1 MASVDYYAVLGVSRD
16 ASQEEIKRAFRRKA
30 RETHP
35 DVADDPDAE
44 ERFKLINEAYEVL
57 SDEQKR
63 ANYDRYGTPDPS
75 VGGFGTDFSGF
86 GGDFFGIN
94 DIFETFFGGVSAGMG
109 GRAVRTEGRD
119 MSVQVTVTLEEAAFG
134 VEREITVTRLGPC
147 TACDATGAAPGGAVK
162 PCPECGGTGQRRT
175 VRRTI
180 LGVMQS
186 LTPCERCG
194 ATGRVVDPPCPE
206 CGGSGRAQR
215 TESVTVPIP
224 AGIAD
229 GQTVRVPGAGEAG
242 VRGAR
247 PGDLLVRVRVAPHE
261 YLHREGDD
269 LHVMAVINI
278 AQAALGATI
287 SVPGL
292 EGEETVEV
300 AAGSQ
305 NGDVVRLRGRG
316 MPGLRGG
323 RGDLHVHLR
332 VEVPRKL
339 DKRQRELLREL
350 GDSFG
355 TGRGTKTRL
364 ERIKDWLGG

>member
-35 DVADDPDAE
+35 DVADDPGAE

-63 ANYDRYGTPDPS
+63 ANYDRYGTPDPR
-75 VGGFGTDFSGF
+75 VGGFGADFPGF
-86 GGDFFGIN
+86 GDVVTFG
-94 DIFETFFGGVSAGMG
+94 DIFETFFSGVAAGMG
-109 GRAVRTEGRD
+109 GGAVRVEGRD
-119 MSVQVTVTLEEAAFG
+119 MSVQVTVTLEDAAAG
-134 VEREITVTRLGPC
+134 VEREIPVTRLGPC
-147 TACDATGAAPGGAVK
+147 AACRATGAGPGGSVK
-162 PCPECGGTGQRRT
+162 ACPVCGGTGQRRS

-186 LTPCERCG
+186 LTPCDRCE
-194 ATGRVVDPPCPE
+194 ATGRVVDSPCPE
-206 CGGSGRAQR
+206 CGGTGRVQV
-215 TESVTVPIP
+215 TEQVTVSVP
-224 AGIAD
+224 AGVAD
-229 GQTVRVPGAGEAG
+229 GQTVRVPGMGEAG

-247 PGDLLVRVRVAPHE
+247 SGDLLVRVRVAEHE

-269 LHVMAVINI
+269 LHVMVVLNI
-278 AQAALGATI
+278 AQAALGATVT
-287 SVPGL
+287 VPGL
-292 EGEETVEV
+292 GGEETVEIPV
-300 AAGSQ
+300 GTQ
-305 NGDVVRLRGRG
+305 TGDVLRLRGRG

-323 RGDLHVHLR
+323 RGDMLVHVR

-350 GDSFG
+350 GETLG
-355 TGRGTKTRL
+355 TGRGSRTPL
-364 ERIKDWLGG
+364 ERIKDWLGA

>member
-16 ASQEEIKRAFRRKA
+16 ATQDEIKRAFRKKA

-57 SDEQKR
+57 SDEQRR
-63 ANYDRYGTPDPS
+63 ANYDRYGTPDPRA
-75 VGGFGTDFSGF
+75 GGFGADYSGF
-86 GGDFFGIN
+86 GDFFGIN
-94 DIFETFFGGVSAGMG
+94 DIFETFFGGVTGGMG
-109 GRAVRTEGRD
+109 GRTVRTEGRD
-119 MSVQVTVTLEEAAFG
+119 MSVQVTITLEEAATG
-134 VEREITVTRLGPC
+134 VEREVPITRMGTC
-147 TACDATGAAPGGAVK
+147 ETCDATGAAPGGSVK
-162 PCPECGGTGQRRT
+162 ACPDCGGTGQRRT

-186 LTPCERCG
+186 LTPCDRCG
-194 ATGRVVDPPCPE
+194 ATGHIVDPPCPS
-206 CGGSGRAQR
+206 CGGSGRAQV
-215 TESVTVPIP
+215 TERVTVTIP
-224 AGIAD
+224 AGISD
-229 GQTVRVPGAGEAG
+229 GQTVRVPGVGEAG

-247 PGDLLVRVRVAPHE
+247 AGDLLVRIRIAEHE

-269 LHVMAVINI
+269 LHVMAVINV

-287 SVPGL
+287 AVPGL
-292 EGEETVEV
+292 AGDETVEIP
-300 AAGSQ
+300 AGTQS
-305 NGDVVRLRGRG
+305 GDVVRLRGRG

-323 RGDLHVHLR
+323 RGDLHVHVR

-350 GDSFG
+350 GESLG
-355 TGRGTKTRL
+355 TGRGGKSRL
-364 ERIKDWLGG
+364 ERIRDWLGA

>member
-16 ASQEEIKRAFRRKA
+16 ATPEEIKKAFRRKA

-57 SDEQKR
+57 SDDEKR
-63 ANYDRYGTPDPS
+63 ANYDRYGTPDPRA
-75 VGGFGTDFSGF
+75 GGFGADVSGF
-86 GGDFFGIN
+86 GDFFGIN
-94 DIFETFFGGVSAGMG
+94 DIFETFFSGVSAGVGARPARMD
-109 GRAVRTEGRD
+109 GRD
-119 MSVQVTVTLEEAAFG
+119 MSVQVTITLEEAAVG
-134 VEREITVTRLGPC
+134 VEREVVLTRLAPC
-147 TACDATGAAPGGAVK
+147 AACGATGAAPGGAVK
-162 PCPECGGTGQRRT
+162 SCPGCGGTGQRRT

-186 LTPCERCG
+186 LTPCDACG
-194 ATGRVVDPPCPE
+194 ATGRVVDPPCSA
-206 CGGSGRAQR
+206 CGGSGRVHA
-215 TESVTVPIP
+215 TERVTVAIP
-224 AGIAD
+224 PGIAD

-242 VRGAR
+242 IRGAR
-247 PGDLLVRVRVAPHE
+247 SGDLLVRVRVAEHE
-261 YLHREGDD
+261 YLHRDGDD

-287 SVPGL
+287 VVPGL
-292 EGEETVEV
+292 REEVSV
-300 AAGSQ
+300 DVPAGTQS
-305 NGDVVRLRGRG
+305 GDVVRVKGHG

-323 RGDLHVHLR
+323 VGDLYVHVR

-350 GDSFG
+350 GESFG
-355 TGRGTKTRL
+355 TGRGGRTTL
-364 ERIKDWLGG
+364 ERIKDWLGA